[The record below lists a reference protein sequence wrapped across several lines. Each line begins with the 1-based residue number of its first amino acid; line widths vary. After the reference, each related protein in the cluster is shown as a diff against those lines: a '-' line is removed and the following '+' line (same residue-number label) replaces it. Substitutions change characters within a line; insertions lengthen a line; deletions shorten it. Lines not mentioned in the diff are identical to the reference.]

1 MKSDTNLIKLFGIF
15 GAICVL
21 LSTFMNVATLK
32 FYVGATDEAEILFYD
47 YESEDMI
54 EEDITVEEAGVNDED
69 MEDCEVYMRYG
80 LTMWEIRTL
89 VTNYAADLSW
99 NSEDRTAS
107 LEALES
113 IDKEMFNEI
122 FGMYGIEF
130 KNDSIQNVFD
140 FMKYVFSS
148 YALFLFLP
156 FVLIVACV
164 GMLAGTISSK
174 HIVKVI
180 ALLAMV
186 AGFVLMILPSKNFFG
201 IMGVG
206 PVVMMIGIVL
216 AIISTIGSF
225 VSPGVIYVEE
235 ER

>member
-1 MKSDTNLIKLFGIF
+1 
-15 GAICVL
+15 
-21 LSTFMNVATLK
+21 MNVATLK
-32 FYVGATDEAEILFYD
+32 FYVSATDEAEILFYD
-47 YESEDMI
+47 DEVVDMA
-54 EEDITVEEAGVNDED
+54 EEDITAEETGVGDDN

-89 VTNYAADLSW
+89 VTNYAANLSW
-99 NSEDRTAS
+99 DAEDRNAS

-113 IDKEMFNEI
+113 IDKEMFNEM

-130 KNDSIQNVFD
+130 RKNSLQNVFD
-140 FMKYVFSS
+140 FMEYVLSS
-148 YALFLFLP
+148 CALFLFLP
-156 FVLIVACV
+156 FVLIAACV

-174 HIVKVI
+174 HVIKVLS
-180 ALLAMV
+180 LLAMV
-186 AGFVLMILPSKNFFG
+186 AGFVLMILPSPNFFG

-225 VSPGVIYVEE
+225 VSPGVIYVKE